1 LETSPPKPPPPEGSW
16 IWFFVVLSALG
27 VAAVVIPIVYNLSQ
41 QLTPEQVAQAR
52 QRWLSSGPRAYV
64 QDYQQKFTHDGVTDE
79 TVYRV
84 IVRHH
89 QIAAIVCD
97 GQLTLLAGPAPAL
110 ALGPWPRA
118 LPGAG
123 GARNIDGIFDHM
135 EAQLAMDRS
144 LPRRPYATATFDS
157 GDGHPTRYVHRIP
170 GGAERLEWTVKL
182 TSNDK

>member
-1 LETSPPKPPPPEGSW
+1 
-16 IWFFVVLSALG
+16 VVLSALG
-27 VAAVVIPIVYNLSQ
+27 AAAVTIPLVYNLYQ
-41 QLTPEQVAQAR
+41 QLTADQVTRSR
-52 QRWLSSGPRAYV
+52 QRWQTSGPRAYTL
-64 QDYQQKFTHDGVTDE
+64 DYQQRYTHDGVLDE

-97 GQLTLLAGPAPAL
+97 GRLTLFSGLAPAL

-118 LPGAG
+118 LPGTS
-123 GARNIDGIFDHM
+123 GALNIDGMFDHI
-135 EAQLAMDRS
+135 EDQLAKDRS
-144 LPRRPYATATFDS
+144 VPRHPYVTATFDS
-157 GDGHPTRYVHRIP
+157 RDGHPTRYVHRIP